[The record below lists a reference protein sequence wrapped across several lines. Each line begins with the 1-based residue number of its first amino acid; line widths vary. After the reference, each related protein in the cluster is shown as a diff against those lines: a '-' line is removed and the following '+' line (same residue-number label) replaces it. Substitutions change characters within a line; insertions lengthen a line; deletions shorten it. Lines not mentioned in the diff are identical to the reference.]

1 MAQSEILQKGI
12 HLPDVS
18 GECETI
24 YFQVKWY
31 LILSPFYMEHN
42 TINCLICSCLWSIFV
57 PLSLSLPHLRKYGGD
72 GGCYMAKTSEKQT
85 RHSFSLWV
93 GEKLGRY
100 LLGHQYVVPNICWT
114 KTTAGESPST
124 AVSLLKALI
133 THRSFSKK
141 YHPNRTHHVLWKFLM
156 EFKVK
161 LFLHRHFLTV

>member
-24 YFQVKWY
+24 SFQVKWY

-72 GGCYMAKTSEKQT
+72 GGCYRGKTSEKQT
-85 RHSFSLWV
+85 QHSFSLWV
-93 GEKLGRY
+93 GEELGRY
-100 LLGHQYVVPNICWT
+100 LLGHRYVVPNICWT
-114 KTTAGESPST
+114 KTTAGESPAQQWAFWRLWQHTEASAKNT
-124 AVSLLKALI
+124 
-133 THRSFSKK
+133 TQTEPTMCFESF
-141 YHPNRTHHVLWKFLM
+141 
-156 EFKVK
+156 
-161 LFLHRHFLTV
+161 